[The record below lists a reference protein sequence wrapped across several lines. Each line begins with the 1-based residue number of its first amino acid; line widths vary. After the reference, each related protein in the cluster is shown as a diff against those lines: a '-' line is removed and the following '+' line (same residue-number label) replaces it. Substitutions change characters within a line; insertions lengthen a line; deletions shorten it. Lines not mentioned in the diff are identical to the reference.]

1 MTKQEWLACTDPQTM
16 LESLRGKASDRKLR
30 LFAVASC
37 RRLGSLLTDER
48 SKRAVE
54 TAEMFA
60 DGLATEEDR
69 ETALKEAWN
78 VKEEGLVLQ
87 EAQRENESCRAERIR
102 AEATLWAAE
111 AGAWTVTEAALHA
124 ANSSSLVLQGAV
136 ELEAAYLMSRLTGMT
151 TEAQAVAMWEAD
163 LFGGDE
169 EKRKAA
175 CRWFSEKAAVARRD
189 LQQRKHTAVEEE
201 RCRQSDL
208 LRDCF
213 NLAGLGT
220 APWMEGLVVKMA
232 QAIYD
237 ERRFEDLPTLA
248 DALEEAGCTDPTIL
262 SHCRG
267 SGPHTRGCWVVDAI
281 LGKT

>member
-1 MTKQEWLACTDPQTM
+1 MTEQEWLTCTDPQKM
-16 LESLRGKASDRKLR
+16 LESLSGKASDRKLR

-37 RRLGSLLTDER
+37 RRLGNLLTDER

-60 DGLATEEDR
+60 DGLATDEDR
-69 ETALKEAWN
+69 EAALKAAWN
-78 VKEEGLVLQ
+78 VKKEGLLLQ
-87 EAQRENESCRAERIR
+87 EAQRENESCGAEQIK

-111 AGAWTVTEAALHA
+111 AGAWTVAEAALQA
-124 ANSSSLVLQGAV
+124 ANSSSLVLQGAL
-136 ELEAAYLMSRLTGMT
+136 ELEAAYLMSRSTGMT
-151 TEAQAVAMWEAD
+151 TEAQAVAMWEAH

-169 EKRKAA
+169 EKKKAA
-175 CRWFSEKAAVARRD
+175 CSWFSEKAAIARSD
-189 LQQRKHTAVEEE
+189 LQRRKHAAAEKE

-208 LRDCF
+208 LRDFF

-220 APWMEGLVVKMA
+220 APRGLVVKLA

-248 DALEEAGCTDPTIL
+248 DALEEDGCTDPTIL

-267 SGPHTRGCWVVDAI
+267 PGPHTRGCCVVDAI